1 MRLFL
6 SISIYPPP
14 RPPEERETRLC
25 DFCVLRLLELVLCA
39 EFSMLALSMG
49 SCLSLQLPRR
59 TALCAAGAALAV
71 TPQLPASAETVKEI
85 VRRLD
90 STASRNADGDPA
102 EHLCEIVVGQP
113 GFDAWC
119 PVEISAPYVV
129 GTDGHHVDYLWL
141 KDSRT
146 ASTQRI
152 FAARAFERTDP
163 TIPRLVQNLKKGS
176 VFRPMAYCSAHGL
189 WEGEPITV

>member
-1 MRLFL
+1 MDCFEGTTHVSYKLYSPTQRT
-6 SISIYPPP
+6 S
-14 RPPEERETRLC
+14 RTCTRAKNWRIML
-25 DFCVLRLLELVLCA
+25 
-39 EFSMLALSMG
+39 MLALD
-49 SCLSLQLPRR
+49 LLPRR
-59 TALCAAGAALAV
+59 TALCAGVALVVA
-71 TPQLPASAETVKEI
+71 PQLPANAETVKEV

-90 STASRNADGDPA
+90 STVSRNADGDPA

-113 GFDAWC
+113 GFDSWC

-129 GTDGHHVDYLWL
+129 GAEGHHIDYLWM
-141 KDSRT
+141 KDART
-146 ASTQRI
+146 VSTQRV

-176 VFRPMAYCSAHGL
+176 VFRPMVYCSAHGL